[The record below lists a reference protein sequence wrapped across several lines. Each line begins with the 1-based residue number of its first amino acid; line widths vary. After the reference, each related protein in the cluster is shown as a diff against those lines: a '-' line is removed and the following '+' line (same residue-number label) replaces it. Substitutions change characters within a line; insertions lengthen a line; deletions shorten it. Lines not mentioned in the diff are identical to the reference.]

1 MINGF
6 EVAMELSIKMYYQ
19 RTFQWLLTC
28 PICITVFD
36 YLIEFANGN
45 FTSGSK
51 RKFPKYRSTENSI
64 TRLLNQLADL
74 LFINLSN
81 NTCVKDG
88 HLKIRKS
95 ILQEIKSYKVINIA
109 LISGYRINQIKK
121 KRKETNNRD
130 ECYLE
135 KRLKAFLIIKKKKN
149 SNFLHF
155 ITCYGILLLQ

>member
-1 MINGF
+1 MSGITRDNDKWFQSCDG
-6 EVAMELSIKMYYQ
+6 VVDKNLLPTN
-19 RTFQWLLTC
+19 TFQWLLTC

-36 YLIEFANGN
+36 YLIEFVNGN

-81 NTCVKDG
+81 NTCVKDE

-109 LISGYRINQIKK
+109 
-121 KRKETNNRD
+121 
-130 ECYLE
+130 
-135 KRLKAFLIIKKKKN
+135 
-149 SNFLHF
+149 
-155 ITCYGILLLQ
+155 GIPY